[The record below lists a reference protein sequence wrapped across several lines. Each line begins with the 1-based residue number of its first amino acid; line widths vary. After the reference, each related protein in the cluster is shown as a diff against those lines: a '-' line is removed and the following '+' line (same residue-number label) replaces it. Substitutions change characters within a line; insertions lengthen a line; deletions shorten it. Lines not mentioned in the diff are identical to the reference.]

1 MFSSAD
7 ILQIANVVGP
17 IVVLL
22 FLLCFEACSSYPMS
36 SSRNVWN
43 VPPFSTALPKQLNLV
58 PRTCRLTVQF
68 SGIYAALY
76 TECKYGRPLGQPWSS
91 CAQERLVRA
100 QEFCFDGAIESIDM
114 VCFELLLRWAP
125 PRDFT
130 LTGTTFTFQKI
141 FSQRKLRI
149 HAIRRGDGKHFTA
162 KVQVQ
167 VQVVASLALEEM
179 TLESI
184 WMKEF

>member
-1 MFSSAD
+1 
-7 ILQIANVVGP
+7 
-17 IVVLL
+17 
-22 FLLCFEACSSYPMS
+22 
-36 SSRNVWN
+36 
-43 VPPFSTALPKQLNLV
+43 
-58 PRTCRLTVQF
+58 
-68 SGIYAALY
+68 
-76 TECKYGRPLGQPWSS
+76 
-91 CAQERLVRA
+91 
-100 QEFCFDGAIESIDM
+100 M

-167 VQVVASLALEEM
+167 VQVVASLALGEM
-179 TLESI
+179 TSRKYLNERI
-184 WMKEF
+184 LARDGAVP

>member
-1 MFSSAD
+1 
-7 ILQIANVVGP
+7 
-17 IVVLL
+17 
-22 FLLCFEACSSYPMS
+22 
-36 SSRNVWN
+36 
-43 VPPFSTALPKQLNLV
+43 
-58 PRTCRLTVQF
+58 
-68 SGIYAALY
+68 
-76 TECKYGRPLGQPWSS
+76 
-91 CAQERLVRA
+91 
-100 QEFCFDGAIESIDM
+100 M

-141 FSQRKLRI
+141 FLQRKLRI

-167 VQVVASLALEEM
+167 VQVVASLALGEM

-184 WMKEF
+184 